1 MDNKDFSA
9 QVMGVI
15 KNNLSEIRK
24 NLLNLDDY
32 VAKKDYDELQQKY
45 DAAQFS
51 LEMFQ
56 QQKTQLETTLAD
68 KSEKV
73 SALSKEISMLYDKI
87 ETIGSELRQV
97 EKQNLALKNSL
108 ETSQQ
113 QNAQLK
119 SALTDKAEKVSVL
132 AKEIST
138 MYVTLESTDSE
149 LRQVEK
155 QNLTL
160 QSSLEKVLP
169 LVEEQ
174 TAILEVY
181 VKNYSELE
189 NIYAAYKKLSGNTK
203 FALEG
208 IFGAENSPTSFLAG
222 VLQEGHLESLFDY
235 VATSINNG
243 APSNEIEILCGLFE
257 FAFDAANSG
266 RREKIYAR
274 LKISEGDN
282 FDNGEMRK
290 TSNSEQS
297 GKVKEILLVG
307 YKYSRTDKVIRQSLV
322 VIG

>member
-1 MDNKDFSA
+1 MENKDFTA
-9 QVMGVI
+9 QVMSVI
-15 KNNLSEIRK
+15 KNNLLEIRK
-24 NLLNLDDY
+24 NILNLDDY
-32 VAKKDYDELQQKY
+32 VAKKDYDELKTKY
-45 DAAQFS
+45 DAAHFS
-51 LEMFQ
+51 LEQFR
-56 QQKTQLETTLAD
+56 QQKTQLENEFQA
-68 KSEKV
+68 KSKKV
-73 SALSKEISMLYDKI
+73 AELSQEISTLYEKL
-87 ETIGSELRQV
+87 ESIGKELRYV
-97 EKQNLALKNSL
+97 EKENLALENSM
-108 ETSQQ
+108 
-113 QNAQLK
+113 
-119 SALTDKAEKVSVL
+119 EK
-132 AKEIST
+132 I
-138 MYVTLESTDSE
+138 
-149 LRQVEK
+149 
-155 QNLTL
+155 
-160 QSSLEKVLP
+160 LP

-174 TAILEVY
+174 AAMLENY
-181 VKNYSELE
+181 VQNYSELE
-189 NIYAAYKKLSGNTK
+189 KVYAAYKKLSGNTK

-274 LKISEGDN
+274 LKVSEGDN